1 MHNIGTRW
9 STHEN
14 KKMTLILGFL
24 FILLKFEDIGS
35 TFVRG
40 NFAENEKFLPV
51 LVEFQRIAI
60 KLKQQINLN

>member
-1 MHNIGTRW
+1 
-9 STHEN
+9 
-14 KKMTLILGFL
+14 MTLILGFL